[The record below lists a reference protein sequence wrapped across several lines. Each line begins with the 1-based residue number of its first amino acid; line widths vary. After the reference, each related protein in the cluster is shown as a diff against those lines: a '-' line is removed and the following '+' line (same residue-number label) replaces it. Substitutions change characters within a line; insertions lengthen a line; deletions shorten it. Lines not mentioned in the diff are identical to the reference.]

1 VGLRLAVSTV
11 VTTLRTVVP
20 DRSDGSLWR
29 LWRRL
34 RWHEQLAVA
43 ITGTSVLASSA
54 VASVFAALSAQL
66 LFEPGGQG
74 GPDVIIVPVAVVVG
88 TLLLG
93 QTAVLAVLAA
103 VQALAMWL
111 ALRRKPAGYW
121 IASAC
126 LGVSAVALLRV
137 GDATAMA
144 LRAPLAGIWLA
155 GACLAVASLF
165 RREAAP
171 ESLLDPKQTRK

>member
-54 VASVFAALSAQL
+54 VAS
-66 LFEPGGQG
+66 GGQG